1 MSGTPASGGLRRVLV
16 ANRGEIAVRIL
27 RACVDEGLETVLAVS
42 AADRESLAAQLADR
56 VVVIGP
62 AAPADSYL
70 DINRVMAAATLTG
83 CDALHPG
90 YGFLS
95 ERPELAVACEKAG
108 VTFIGPGPDA
118 MRASGDKAA
127 ARSLARSLD
136 IPVGAGT
143 DIVADE
149 ADAAEAA
156 ERIGFPVLLK
166 AAAGGGGRGMRRVD
180 SATELSGA
188 WAAAAGEARQAFGD
202 GRLFVERYV
211 RRARHVEVQV
221 LADRHGTVVHLG
233 ERDCSLQRRYQK
245 LVEEAPAVGLP
256 DDVRAAMHAAA
267 VRLIGAVGYEGA
279 ATCEFLVDAERN
291 RTSAAPFGFLE
302 INARLQ
308 VEHPVTEM
316 VTGLDLVREQL
327 RIAAG
332 LPLSFAQHDVVA
344 TGHAIEVRVNAEC
357 PEDGFRPCP
366 GRIDRWAAPVGDGVR
381 VDTACYPG
389 WEIPPHYDSLLAKV
403 IVRGDDRPAALA
415 RLRHALDHLTV
426 EGIPTTAP
434 FTRALL
440 DHPAVVAGAVHT
452 TWLEDTFLAGKI
464 HPTSD
469 D

>member
-1 MSGTPASGGLRRVLV
+1 VSGTPASGGLRRVLV

-27 RACVDEGLETVLAVS
+27 RACFDEGLETVLAVS

-62 AAPADSYL
+62 GAPADSYL

-108 VTFIGPGPDA
+108 VIFIGPGPDA

-127 ARSLARSLD
+127 ARSLARSLG

-245 LVEEAPAVGLP
+245 LVEEAPAVGLS
-256 DDVRAAMHAAA
+256 DEVRAAMHTAA

-279 ATCEFLVDAERN
+279 ATCEFLVDAEQAGAEQN
-291 RTSAAPFGFLE
+291 GASAAPFGFLE

-332 LPLSFAQHDVVA
+332 LPLSFAQHDVAA

-366 GRIDRWAAPVGDGVR
+366 GRIDRWAAPVGHGVR

-452 TWLEDTFLAGKI
+452 TWLEDTFLAR
-464 HPTSD
+464 
-469 D
+469 

>member
-108 VTFIGPGPDA
+108 VIFIGPGPDA

-149 ADAAEAA
+149 ADAAAAA

-188 WAAAAGEARQAFGD
+188 WAAAAGEA
-202 GRLFVERYV
+202 
-211 RRARHVEVQV
+211 
-221 LADRHGTVVHLG
+221 
-233 ERDCSLQRRYQK
+233 
-245 LVEEAPAVGLP
+245 
-256 DDVRAAMHAAA
+256 
-267 VRLIGAVGYEGA
+267 
-279 ATCEFLVDAERN
+279 
-291 RTSAAPFGFLE
+291 
-302 INARLQ
+302 
-308 VEHPVTEM
+308 
-316 VTGLDLVREQL
+316 
-327 RIAAG
+327 
-332 LPLSFAQHDVVA
+332 
-344 TGHAIEVRVNAEC
+344 
-357 PEDGFRPCP
+357 
-366 GRIDRWAAPVGDGVR
+366 
-381 VDTACYPG
+381 
-389 WEIPPHYDSLLAKV
+389 
-403 IVRGDDRPAALA
+403 
-415 RLRHALDHLTV
+415 
-426 EGIPTTAP
+426 
-434 FTRALL
+434 
-440 DHPAVVAGAVHT
+440 
-452 TWLEDTFLAGKI
+452 
-464 HPTSD
+464 
-469 D
+469 

>member
-1 MSGTPASGGLRRVLV
+1 MKKLLI

-27 RACVDEGLETVLAVS
+27 RACYDEGLETVLAVS

-62 AAPADSYL
+62 AAPAESYL
-70 DINRVMAAATLTG
+70 DIDRIMAAAVLTG

-95 ERPELAVACEKAG
+95 ERPELPAACEKAG
-108 VTFIGPGPDA
+108 VAFIGPSADA

-136 IPVGAGT
+136 IPVGVGT

-149 ADAAEAA
+149 SAAAEAA
-156 ERIGFPVLLK
+156 ERIGFPLLLK

-180 SATELSGA
+180 GIADLPEAWSAAS
-188 WAAAAGEARQAFGD
+188 GEARQAFGD

-221 LADRHGTVVHLG
+221 LADRHGNVVHLG

-256 DDVRAAMHAAA
+256 DEVRVAMHAAA

-279 ATCEFLVDAERN
+279 ATCEFLVDAER
-291 RTSAAPFGFLE
+291 AGAGADAFGFLE

-327 RIAAG
+327 CIAAG
-332 LPLSFAQHDVVA
+332 LPLSFAQRDVAV
-344 TGHAIEVRVNAEC
+344 TGHAIEVRVNAEA
-357 PEDGFRPCP
+357 PDDGFRPCP
-366 GRIDRWAAPVGDGVR
+366 GRLDRWAAPVGHDVR

-403 IVRGDDRPAALA
+403 IVRGGDRPAALA
-415 RLRHALDHLTV
+415 RLRHALDHLRV
-426 EGIPTTAP
+426 EGVPTTAP
-434 FTRALL
+434 FARALL

-452 TWLEDTFLAGKI
+452 TWLEDTFLA
-464 HPTSD
+464 PQTPR
-469 D
+469 